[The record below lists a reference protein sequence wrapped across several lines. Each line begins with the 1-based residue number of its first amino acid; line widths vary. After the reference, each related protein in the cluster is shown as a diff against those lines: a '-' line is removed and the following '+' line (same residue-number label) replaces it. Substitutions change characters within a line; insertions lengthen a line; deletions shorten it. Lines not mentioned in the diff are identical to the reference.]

1 MGFLDRIFR
10 KESKVA
16 RLAVT
21 RGVGGQKWTE
31 RRYETFARE
40 AYMRNVVAFRCVYE
54 IATSVS
60 AAGWE
65 VYKVG
70 SGGVRAQV
78 QDHWLNDLIVRA
90 NPGQS
95 FPTLLTYSISYL
107 LLSGDGFM
115 ERVALEWGPNGGTV
129 KELYALRP
137 DKMKLM
143 FSGGKLSSYRY
154 SESGGEG
161 ADFPV
166 DALTGQSD
174 LLHIKLFNPLDADLG
189 MSLMHPT
196 GREIDT
202 SNEAINWNKSL
213 LENQGRPGLVF
224 TVVGNLS
231 EDQWDDLERQLEGRT
246 GAEGAGKNIIIE
258 GERGTSVTPYNF
270 SPAEMDWLEGN
281 RDTSRRICYGFGVP
295 PVLMG
300 IPGDSTYNNQKEAR
314 QAFWDTT
321 VLYYLNLYRAEMNN
335 WLMLRDQ
342 KMLLDYSLDDVPA
355 MEYRRTT
362 KWERAEKSDFLS
374 INEKRELAGYESW
387 GEEGDV
393 ILVPATMIPLGMSAP
408 EEAGAVPGA
417 GAGDEE
423 DEGDGEDETGD
434 EGDAGKDGADE
445 GDAAKEGE
453 KQRATLRRLGYSEE
467 QIDEFLEDPRRFL
480 KPSGKGNGKETAALL
495 REIADNVKRILEQ
508 DRGTA

>member
-1 MGFLDRIFR
+1 MGFFGRIFR
-10 KESKVA
+10 KESKTA
-16 RLAVT
+16 RVTVT
-21 RGVGGQKWTE
+21 RGVGGQKWTD

-54 IATSVS
+54 IATSIS

-65 VYKVG
+65 VYRVAK
-70 SGGVRAQV
+70 GGTRTQV

-95 FPTLLTYSISYL
+95 FPTLLTHSVSYL
-107 LLSGDGFM
+107 LLGGDGFV
-115 ERVALEWGPNGGTV
+115 ERVALEWGPNGGAV

-137 DKMKLM
+137 DKMKLT
-143 FSGGKLSSYRY
+143 FSGGRHTGYHY
-154 SESGGEG
+154 SETGGGEG
-161 ADFPV
+161 ADWPV
-166 DALTGQSD
+166 DSITGQCD
-174 LLHIKLFNPLDADLG
+174 LLHLKLFNPLDSDLG
-189 MSLMHPT
+189 MSLMYPT

-202 SNEAINWNKSL
+202 SNEAISWNKSL

-224 TVVGNLS
+224 TIVGNLS
-231 EDQWDDLERQLEGRT
+231 EEQWDDLERQLEGRS

-270 SPAEMDWLEGN
+270 SPSEMDWLEGN

-321 VLYYLNLYRAEMNN
+321 VLYYLNLYRAELNN

-342 KMLLDYSLDDVPA
+342 NLLLDYSLDDVPA

-362 KWERAEKSDFLS
+362 KWERAEKADFLS

-393 ILVPATMIPLGMSAP
+393 ILVPATMIPLGMSGLEGEEKENP
-408 EEAGAVPGA
+408 ETGETEEEA
-417 GAGDEE
+417 
-423 DEGDGEDETGD
+423 
-434 EGDAGKDGADE
+434 
-445 GDAAKEGE
+445 E
-453 KQRATLRRLGYSEE
+453 KRVEMKRLGYTEE
-467 QIDEFLEDPRRFL
+467 QIDDFFEHPRGVL
-480 KPSGKGNGKETAALL
+480 KRRQKGNGSGRLS
-495 REIADNVKRILEQ
+495 AD
-508 DRGTA
+508 